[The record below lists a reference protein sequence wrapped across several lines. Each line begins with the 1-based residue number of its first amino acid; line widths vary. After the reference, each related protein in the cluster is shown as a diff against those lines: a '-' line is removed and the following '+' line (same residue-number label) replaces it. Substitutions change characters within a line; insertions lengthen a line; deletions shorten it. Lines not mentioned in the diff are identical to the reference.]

1 VPKEKSTF
9 TFTDD
14 LDEAVTIAKRAA
26 WDKDVGVAGA
36 SVAQQCIGD
45 GVRLFEHLGNESIK
59 LEPLEAIDTPEATHL
74 RYRLLQKR

>member
-1 VPKEKSTF
+1 MPKEKSTF